1 MFNIQNSY
9 IIADHLRTTIF
20 ALADGASFEPKGR
33 GYVLKKLVKK
43 VALLSYHL
51 NLSQQD
57 LQAIIEKLIAT
68 NSFYYP
74 HLFKKK
80 NLIIDSLKA
89 EINKS
94 QNLINNAVNKLDK
107 YYSPN
112 VTVKDVFF
120 WYDTYGIPYELIQTY
135 LAKKNYQF
143 SEQEFNELLAEQ
155 KKRSLA
161 DRKKKNISIF

>member
-9 IIADHLRTTIF
+9 IFAYHLRTTIF
-20 ALADGASFEPKGR
+20 AFADGASFEPKGR

-57 LQAIIEKLIAT
+57 LQAVLEKLIAT
-68 NSFYYP
+68 NSFYYH

-80 NLIIDSLKA
+80 NLIIDSLKS

-94 QNLINNAVNKLDK
+94 QKLINNAVNKLHK
-107 YYSPN
+107 YNSN
-112 VTVKDVFF
+112 NIT
-120 WYDTYGIPYELIQTY
+120 
-135 LAKKNYQF
+135 
-143 SEQEFNELLAEQ
+143 FNHE
-155 KKRSLA
+155 
-161 DRKKKNISIF
+161 

>member
-9 IIADHLRTTIF
+9 ISADHLRTIIF

-94 QNLINNAVNKLDK
+94 QKLINNALNKLDK

-112 VTVKDVFF
+112 ITVKYLFF
-120 WYDTYGIPYELIQTY
+120 CYVTNGIPYYLILTY
-135 LAKKNYQF
+135 LSKKNYKF
-143 SEQEFNELLAEQ
+143 
-155 KKRSLA
+155 
-161 DRKKKNISIF
+161 